1 MSKRNAAKTAA
12 ATRTVSLDDAA
23 ALAAFAAD
31 AVTVARSLVAA
42 GQGYG
47 RKAFICDVAHALGAD
62 LATAKVFLLA
72 AHKAGCLDLS
82 RADLVEAMD
91 PRKVAASDTWH
102 TTDRRFAADYNF
114 VNAY

>member
-1 MSKRNAAKTAA
+1 MSKRNTAKTA

-23 ALAAFAAD
+23 ALATFAAD
-31 AVTVARSLVAA
+31 AVTVARAIVAA

-47 RKAFICDVAHALGAD
+47 RKAFICDVASALGAD
-62 LATAKVFLLA
+62 LATCKVFLLA

-91 PRKVAASDTWH
+91 PAKVAASDTWH
-102 TTDRRFAADYNF
+102 TADRRFAADYNF